1 MKWLSTALSTA
12 WAAPVQR
19 PALLVEVG
27 FSTVRRMSSFGTITW
42 NGYTWNAT
50 ALDVAGLVVLPFEV
64 RGTLA
69 LDNRDGVAGAL
80 VLSQGSQDRTVRLWG
95 YDAGATGT
103 SDVLWLADA
112 VGSVAMVSDTTV
124 EIQLRHRSEFVQ
136 APRVTCTPEA
146 GFGNMLP
153 AGTVL
158 RINGQDLRLDRR
170 A

>member
-1 MKWLSTALSTA
+1 MKWLSTALTTA

-19 PALLVEVG
+19 PALLVEIG
-27 FSTVRRMSSFGTITW
+27 FNTVLRLSSFDALTW
-42 NGYTWNAT
+42 NGQTWAKG
-50 ALDVAGLVVLPFEV
+50 ALDVPSLVVLPFEV

-69 LDNRDGVAGAL
+69 LDNRDGAMGAL
-80 VLSQGSQDRTVRLWG
+80 VLAQGSQDRTVRLWG
-95 YDAGATGT
+95 YDAGATAT

-112 VGSVAMVSDTTV
+112 VGSVATVSDTTV
-124 EIQLRHRSEFVQ
+124 EINLRHRSEFVQ

>member
-19 PALLVEVG
+19 PALLVEIG
-27 FSTVRRMSSFGTITW
+27 FDTVQRLSSFDTLTW
-42 NGYTWNAT
+42 NGQTWAKS
-50 ALDVAGLVVLPFEV
+50 AFDVPSLLVLPFDV

-69 LDNRDGVAGAL
+69 MDNRDGVAGAL

-112 VGSVAMVSDTTV
+112 VGSVATVSDATV
-124 EIQLRHRSEFVQ
+124 EINLRHRSEFVQ
-136 APRVTCTPEA
+136 APR
-146 GFGNMLP
+146 
-153 AGTVL
+153 
-158 RINGQDLRLDRR
+158 
-170 A
+170 

>member
-19 PALLVEVG
+19 PALLVEIG
-27 FSTVRRMSSFGTITW
+27 FATVRRWSSFETLSW
-42 NGYTWNAT
+42 NGQTWT
-50 ALDVAGLVVLPFEV
+50 AAAFDVPSLVTQPFEV

-69 LDNRDGVAGAL
+69 VDNRDGAMGAL
-80 VLSQGSQDRTVRLWG
+80 VLSEGSQDRSIRLWG

-112 VGSVAMVSDTTV
+112 VGSVASISDQTV
-124 EIQLRHRSEFVQ
+124 EIALRHRLEFVQ

-158 RINGQDLRLDRR
+158 RINGTDLRIDRR
-170 A
+170 G

>member
-19 PALLVEVG
+19 PALLVEIG
-27 FSTVRRMSSFGTITW
+27 FDTVLRLSSFNTLTW
-42 NGYTWNAT
+42 SGQTWTKGAF
-50 ALDVAGLVVLPFEV
+50 DVPSLLVQPFEV

-69 LDNRDGVAGAL
+69 FDNRDGTMGAL
-80 VLSQGSQDRTVRLWG
+80 VLAQGSQDRTVRLWG
-95 YDAGATGT
+95 YDAGATGA
-103 SDVLWLADA
+103 SDVMWLVDA
-112 VGSVAMVSDTTV
+112 VGSVATVSDTTV
-124 EIQLRHRSEFVQ
+124 EINLRHRSEFVQ